1 MQITA
6 ERGEFLRNTANKVRF
21 IDFLINAFKR
31 IKIKVI
37 QSDRDADVM
46 TVVEAIKLA
55 AENVIT
61 VFFDDTGVLV
71 LLIYYYYWVPFTC
84 DIYFSTERVVNKKK
98 IQKQ

>member
-71 LLIYYYYWVPFTC
+71 LLIYYWVPFTC